1 MNIVVH
7 NDGPVTPVP
16 AVIKVI
22 GAGGGGCNGVNRMI
36 ECGLRGV
43 EFLAVNTDL
52 QDLLEKSKAEIR
64 LQIGSKLTGGRGAG
78 GLPEKGEKAA
88 NEDLELIR
96 EHVKGADMV
105 FVTAGMGGGTG
116 TGSAPVIA
124 KLAKEEG
131 ALTVGV
137 VTKPFSYEG
146 PVKMAIAEEGIR
158 KLREAVDSLI
168 VIPNQQLMGMVE
180 RKTPLKQAYL
190 MADDVL
196 RQGVQGISDL
206 ITQTGLVNID
216 FADVEATMKGQGDAL
231 MGIGLGSGENR
242 AKEAANKAIDNP
254 LLEETSVEG
263 ATKLLVNVA
272 GGEDL
277 SLVELDEVVNAIRGK
292 AHPEVHIIHGV
303 TEAPELGDNIRVT
316 VIATGFQTG
325 KEKKAPLAAE
335 GRKSK
340 NEDIISAKLWEG
352 VRGRLRQPA
361 IPPRGAYSEEE
372 DLEIPAFVRK
382 FNSTTDNNF
391 AGKANEG

>member
-1 MNIVVH
+1 
-7 NDGPVTPVP
+7 
-16 AVIKVI
+16 
-22 GAGGGGCNGVNRMI
+22 
-36 ECGLRGV
+36 
-43 EFLAVNTDL
+43 
-52 QDLLEKSKAEIR
+52 
-64 LQIGSKLTGGRGAG
+64 
-78 GLPEKGEKAA
+78 
-88 NEDLELIR
+88 
-96 EHVKGADMV
+96 MV

-124 KLAKEEG
+124 KLAREEG

-137 VTKPFSYEG
+137 VTKPFGYEG
-146 PVKMAIAEEGIR
+146 PVKMAIAEGGIR
-158 KLREAVDSLI
+158 KLRETVDSLI

-242 AKEAANKAIDNP
+242 AKDAANKAIDNP

-277 SLVELDEVVNAIRGK
+277 SLVELDEVVNTIRNK

-316 VIATGFQTG
+316 VIATGFQT
-325 KEKKAPLAAE
+325 EKNKKIEAAAE
-335 GRKSK
+335 GGKPK
-340 NEDIISAKLWEG
+340 NGDFIPIEVWEG
-352 VRGRLRQPA
+352 FRGRSKQPA
-361 IPPRGAYSEEE
+361 VPPRGAYSEEE
-372 DLEIPAFVRK
+372 DLDIPAAIRK
-382 FNSTTDNNF
+382 LNYMNDNSLI
-391 AGKANEG
+391 GKAREG